1 MAEIPVKSPIKRKIW
16 RWIILAALV
25 IVILF
30 FMFYHPSP
38 RSVGLS

>member
-1 MAEIPVKSPIKRKIW
+1 MADIPVKNATKRKIW
-16 RWIILAALV
+16 RWVVLAALV

-38 RSVGLS
+38 RISGLS